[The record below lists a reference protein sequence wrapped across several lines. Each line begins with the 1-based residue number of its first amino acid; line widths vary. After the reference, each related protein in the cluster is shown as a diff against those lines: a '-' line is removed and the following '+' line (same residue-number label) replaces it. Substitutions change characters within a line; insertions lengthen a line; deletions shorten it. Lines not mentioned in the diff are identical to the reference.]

1 MKVVT
6 FLLDLLYPPRC
17 AFCHD
22 FLETSGD
29 GLCAHCRTS
38 LPFAQNGGRQRFSF
52 VRACVSPLTYEGAVR
67 ASLLRYKFGGATG
80 YAKVYGRLVVG
91 TVRAELA
98 GEYDL
103 VTWVPLSRRRLRER
117 GYDQARLLAKA
128 TAKELGLP
136 LTPTLHKQ
144 RNTQP
149 QSGTGDAAK
158 RRANITGAYRMKRSA
173 DVAGKRVLLIDDIVT
188 TGATL
193 SECARVLGKAG
204 ASRWCAP
211 RSRAPLTKTA
221 ARRLRL
227 TITSAVR
234 MIREF
239 CFMMIFERDI
249 AIDLGTT
256 NIRVFVRGKGIML
269 REPSIV
275 AVDKYTGRMLKVG
288 QDAQKMLGRTPAN
301 IVAIHPISAG
311 VISDYDM
318 TALMLKELLSRVTS
332 FSLFKP
338 RVLVTVPSS
347 VTGVEERNVID
358 AVIEAGARKVY
369 LVESAVA
376 TAAGAGADISKP
388 DGHLVIDIGGGTT
401 EVAVVSLG
409 GVVESESIKT
419 AGDAFD
425 EAIVRYVR
433 RKHNILIGKRTA
445 EELKIGIACLVPR
458 AEVGIQEVKGR
469 CLTTGLPKSVKISS
483 VELVEAIA
491 EPARDI
497 LETIH
502 MVLERTPP
510 ELVADVAQNG
520 IIMAGGGSLIYGFD
534 QLVEKDTGIRT
545 TVVDDALSCAAFGS
559 GKMLMNLNDMQD
571 GMVNLARKR
580 QMKA

>member
-1 MKVVT
+1 
-6 FLLDLLYPPRC
+6 
-17 AFCHD
+17 
-22 FLETSGD
+22 
-29 GLCAHCRTS
+29 
-38 LPFAQNGGRQRFSF
+38 
-52 VRACVSPLTYEGAVR
+52 
-67 ASLLRYKFGGATG
+67 
-80 YAKVYGRLVVG
+80 
-91 TVRAELA
+91 
-98 GEYDL
+98 
-103 VTWVPLSRRRLRER
+103 
-117 GYDQARLLAKA
+117 
-128 TAKELGLP
+128 
-136 LTPTLHKQ
+136 
-144 RNTQP
+144 
-149 QSGTGDAAK
+149 
-158 RRANITGAYRMKRSA
+158 
-173 DVAGKRVLLIDDIVT
+173 
-188 TGATL
+188 
-193 SECARVLGKAG
+193 
-204 ASRWCAP
+204 
-211 RSRAPLTKTA
+211 
-221 ARRLRL
+221 
-227 TITSAVR
+227 
-234 MIREF
+234 
-239 CFMMIFERDI
+239 MMIFERDI

-469 CLTTGLPKSVKISS
+469 CLTTGLPKPVKISS

-510 ELVADVAQNG
+510 ELVADLAQNG

>member
-1 MKVVT
+1 
-6 FLLDLLYPPRC
+6 
-17 AFCHD
+17 
-22 FLETSGD
+22 
-29 GLCAHCRTS
+29 
-38 LPFAQNGGRQRFSF
+38 
-52 VRACVSPLTYEGAVR
+52 
-67 ASLLRYKFGGATG
+67 
-80 YAKVYGRLVVG
+80 
-91 TVRAELA
+91 
-98 GEYDL
+98 
-103 VTWVPLSRRRLRER
+103 
-117 GYDQARLLAKA
+117 
-128 TAKELGLP
+128 
-136 LTPTLHKQ
+136 
-144 RNTQP
+144 
-149 QSGTGDAAK
+149 
-158 RRANITGAYRMKRSA
+158 
-173 DVAGKRVLLIDDIVT
+173 
-188 TGATL
+188 
-193 SECARVLGKAG
+193 
-204 ASRWCAP
+204 
-211 RSRAPLTKTA
+211 
-221 ARRLRL
+221 
-227 TITSAVR
+227 

-338 RVLVTVPSS
+338 SS

-376 TAAGAGADISKP
+376 TAAGAGADLSKP

-510 ELVADVAQNG
+510 ELVSDIAQNG
-520 IIMAGGGSLIYGFD
+520 IVMAGGGSLIYGFD

-559 GKMLMNLNDMQD
+559 GKMLMNLNDMPE

>member
-29 GLCAHCRTS
+29 GICAHCRTG

-52 VRACVSPLTYEGAVR
+52 VRACVSPLNYDGDVR

-80 YAKVYGRLVVG
+80 YAKVYGRLVAG

-158 RRANITGAYRMKRSA
+158 RRANITGAYRMKRSRSS
-173 DVAGKRVLLIDDIVT
+173 V
-188 TGATL
+188 
-193 SECARVLGKAG
+193 
-204 ASRWCAP
+204 P
-211 RSRAPLTKTA
+211 RSRARPTKTA
-221 ARRLRL
+221 AGRLRL

-234 MIREF
+234 MIQEF